1 MVGTSCDEGEAIDV
15 CGDIEEARIAGVSES
30 ADALEGGGGG
40 GRGGGCM
47 VPH

>member
-1 MVGTSCDEGEAIDV
+1 MFPGD

-30 ADALEGGGGG
+30 VDAL
-40 GRGGGCM
+40 GRGCGCM

>member
-1 MVGTSCDEGEAIDV
+1 MFPGD

-40 GRGGGCM
+40 GGARGGGCM

>member
-1 MVGTSCDEGEAIDV
+1 MFPGD

-30 ADALEGGGGG
+30 ADALESGGGGGGGG

>member
-1 MVGTSCDEGEAIDV
+1 MFPGD

-40 GRGGGCM
+40 G
-47 VPH
+47 